1 VTPEE
6 WERQIA
12 QQEPKLRLLFT
23 HLAGARLRAHVELD
37 DLVQECLLRAL
48 SSRTRPPDDAA
59 ELGRWLAS
67 LARHTAIDAARAL
80 RTRRRSAQ
88 VVRLE
93 RADWS
98 CVGLRES
105 RVADRAP
112 GVATRLGRDE
122 DQARVLAAFE
132 RLAPEH
138 RRVIGLRQFEGLSAA
153 EAAARLQRSES
164 AVHSLYR
171 RALQAWAE
179 AAR

>member
-1 VTPEE
+1 MSSDDFAGRV
-6 WERQIA
+6 A
-12 QQEPKLRLLFT
+12 QHEPRLRLLFT
-23 HLAGARLRAHVELD
+23 HLVGANLRARVELD

-48 SSRTRPPDDAA
+48 TSSTAPDDPS
-59 ELGRWLAS
+59 ELWRWLAT

-88 VVRLE
+88 VARLE

-98 CVGLRES
+98 RVGLRES
-105 RVADRAP
+105 RLAVRAP
-112 GVATRLGRDE
+112 GVATQLAE
-122 DQARVLAAFE
+122 AEEHARMLAAYE
-132 RLAPEH
+132 GLSAEH